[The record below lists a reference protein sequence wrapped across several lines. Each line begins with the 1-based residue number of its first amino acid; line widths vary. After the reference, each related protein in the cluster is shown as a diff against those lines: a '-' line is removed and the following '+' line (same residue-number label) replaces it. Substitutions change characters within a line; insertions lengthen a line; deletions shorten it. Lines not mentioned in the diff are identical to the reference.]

1 MIKDSIISSNI
12 YYASIGSKILMFF
25 KTNSDKNT
33 FVTLSNRLLKRIRNK
48 EVSIDPQNLHRIK

>member
-1 MIKDSIISSNI
+1 MIKDSIIPSNI
-12 YYASIGSKILMFF
+12 YYASIGSKILMHF